1 MALPLRDDRRTRRTP
16 WATYGLI
23 LINVVVF
30 LFLQPAWFQGAQQS
44 SYGRRGGRVQAERFI
59 YKWGAVPCEVSHL
72 KALAEDPSCDNDQ
85 PSPALVPAKSVLASL
100 LTHMFLHASVVHL
113 AGNMLFLWVFGRA
126 VEDRTGPLPFLG
138 LYLVTGLAGVLGHV
152 LWHLGSTQ
160 PTLGASGAIAG
171 IMGAYLVL
179 RPRGRIL
186 TVVYT
191 AAFQMVYVPAFV
203 VLGLFFVTQFFT
215 PASAHV
221 AWVAHAAGMAMG
233 MVLSFGLKR
242 WFADPDEASAPGAR
256 LAF

>member
-1 MALPLRDDRRTRRTP
+1 MALPLRDDRQTRRTP
-16 WATYGLI
+16 WATYGL
-23 LINVVVF
+23 LVANVVVF
-30 LFLQPAWFQGAQQS
+30 LFLQPAWFQGGQQS
-44 SYGRRGGRVQAERFI
+44 SFSNPRGRVEAERFI
-59 YKWGAVPCEVSHL
+59 YKWGAVPCEVRHL
-72 KALAEDPSCDNDQ
+72 ESLADGPSCDEDQ
-85 PSPALVPAKSVLASL
+85 PSAALVPTKSVLASL
-100 LTHMFLHASVVHL
+100 FTHMFLHASLTHL

-138 LYLVTGLAGVLGHV
+138 LYLVTGLAGVLGHI
-152 LWHLGSTQ
+152 LLHLHSAQ

-191 AAFQMVYVPAFV
+191 AAFQVVYVPAFV

-221 AWVAHAAGMAMG
+221 AWVAHAAGMGAG
-233 MVLSFGLKR
+233 MLLAFPLKR
-242 WFADPDEASAPGAR
+242 WFADPEKSG
-256 LAF
+256 FCV